1 MSVLD
6 RTIAA
11 NFPKEIID
19 QRKAYLVQAE
29 TVARALGRLA
39 SVSDR
44 TLGSLPG
51 TEADAQLLEALH
63 QKSAE
68 ILALERQLRELWA
81 PVLTEAAARDARV
94 TDGRQPVFGPIPA
107 SPPRRASSR

>member
-11 NFPKEIID
+11 NSPKEIID

-29 TVARALGRLA
+29 VVARALGRLA

-51 TEADAQLLEALH
+51 SEADAQLLEALH

-68 ILALERQLRELWA
+68 ILALERQLRELWV
-81 PVLTEAAARDARV
+81 PFLTESPSRDTRGEEALQA
-94 TDGRQPVFGPIPA
+94 GI
-107 SPPRRASSR
+107 RALAISVR